1 MKAPPR
7 VQRRVSHPQMPS
19 RRHTRNKV
27 TLQRVR
33 LPQRPASVEEALSS
47 LWWFVGQG
55 AANIQDADELRRD
68 VLLALMH
75 GSTSF
80 DMLAFV
86 EEQENEQGEKIC

>member
-1 MKAPPR
+1 
-7 VQRRVSHPQMPS
+7 
-19 RRHTRNKV
+19 
-27 TLQRVR
+27 
-33 LPQRPASVEEALSS
+33 VEEALSS

-55 AANIQDADELRRD
+55 AANIQDAIALSLRADELRRD